1 MEQTVVVNGTEYT
14 ILKLLGKGKGGY
26 SYLALAGG
34 SYVVLKQIH
43 HEPCGYYQFGDKL
56 EAELRDYE
64 RLRNVGI
71 PMPELLDVDRGG
83 GADRQGVHR
92 GRDRV

>member
-1 MEQTVVVNGTEYT
+1 M
-14 ILKLLGKGKGGY
+14 
-26 SYLALAGG
+26 
-34 SYVVLKQIH
+34 VLKQIH

-71 PMPELLDVDRGG
+71 PMPELMDVDRGEERIVKEFIEG
-83 GADRQGVHR
+83 ETVYDLVL
-92 GRDRV
+92 RDRLP

>member
-1 MEQTVVVNGTEYT
+1 M
-14 ILKLLGKGKGGY
+14 
-26 SYLALAGG
+26 
-34 SYVVLKQIH
+34 VLKQIH

-71 PMPELLDVDRGG
+71 PMPELMDVDRPGSG
-83 GADRQGVHR
+83 
-92 GRDRV
+92 